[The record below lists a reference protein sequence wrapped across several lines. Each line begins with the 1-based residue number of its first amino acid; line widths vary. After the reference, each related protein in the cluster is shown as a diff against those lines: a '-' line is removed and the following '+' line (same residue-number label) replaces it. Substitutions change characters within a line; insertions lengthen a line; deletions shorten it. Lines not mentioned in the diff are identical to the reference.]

1 MVGLFRKRLI
11 DLVIDYFKK
20 KGLDLGQAALEVTI
34 SLGSQEK
41 RKDRKTQKS
50 KSEEKVVGFSSA
62 SLFPAKN
69 REAVT
74 PGGTGDDRSPNAEEN
89 PGSWFHQRLGG

>member
-1 MVGLFRKRLI
+1 MIFIMFWQLLI
-11 DLVIDYFKK
+11 LLLRAELR
-20 KGLDLGQAALEVTI
+20 GTI
-34 SLGSQEK
+34 SLGDQEK

-62 SLFPAKN
+62 SLFPARK

-74 PGGTGDDRSPNAEEN
+74 QDGTMEPGG
-89 PGSWFHQRLGG
+89 

>member
-20 KGLDLGQAALEVTI
+20 KGLDVGQAALEGTI

-41 RKDRKTQKS
+41 RKDRKTK
-50 KSEEKVVGFSSA
+50 K
-62 SLFPAKN
+62 
-69 REAVT
+69 
-74 PGGTGDDRSPNAEEN
+74 
-89 PGSWFHQRLGG
+89 